1 MRTAIAGPD
10 PVLLR
15 RVIDFHHDL
24 AAQARTIRTAGEL
37 LRHIPLPVDA
47 EQLERSAE
55 DALRTLASDPR
66 LQACWPPVDPMS
78 VSHDRREALLRASGV
93 FSAAGFLG
101 LSSVALATV
110 VPIIAALTAVAAFV
124 IAIIAGCEAAWT
136 AACRPARARQEFAAG
151 LLAATAEIGS
161 SRRHEAT

>member
-10 PVLLR
+10 PVLLK

-47 EQLERSAE
+47 KQLERSAK

-66 LQACWPPVDPMS
+66 LRACWPPVDPMS

-101 LSSVALATV
+101 LSSIVLAAV
-110 VPIIAALTAVAAFV
+110 VPEVAAPTAGAAIIIGAVAGGQAF
-124 IAIIAGCEAAWT
+124 WT
-136 AACRPARARQEFAAG
+136 TTARPARARRDFTTCLRTAALRPG
-151 LLAATAEIGS
+151 TS
-161 SRRHEAT
+161 